1 MFTASRS
8 RPPKRECVQSST
20 FFFLL
25 ARNNNYNYN
34 QMAAAGPTPE
44 EQAASLRLQLRAT
57 EQHCDAM
64 KSEAAAGA
72 AEARQAHAAFSAL
85 RAESEASAAL
95 SRATLTQREHDL
107 RELRAAHEELQERYA
122 VDTAALKAAALEER
136 LHLESEA
143 RHASEELKLQLQEA
157 RFQVERGANFMEQ
170 KAALEAQVDA
180 LQTQLAA
187 EASRN
192 LVQVTEME
200 RRFIAEKLGMA
211 RALDVSRDAI
221 EFNARK
227 EATATLHESQKRVL
241 VQNESMGS
249 EIVHLSVQ
257 TRKLTRNLT
266 DLGLV
271 RGTLQRDIKDLQ
283 SEEKLWADRCARLTL
298 RAKAL
303 EARAEAAEGA
313 AAAAAAAGA
322 AAQAALKARFAKET
336 EDLRVEALSLRSQL
350 IHRTRE
356 LASVKRLAGV
366 VLAQRSE
373 VEHFFLDA
381 LSLVKLEVLR
391 RKRSAAEAAAAAAA
405 AALVLGPVGSSKG
418 AVAALKSSRGPPPT
432 EQQPLDAAAVLGLT
446 GLKRHQ
452 QYPILVPVEGVD
464 LFDLTP
470 QDRERVLR
478 ALFQHMQEGEGLRG
492 GAPLQQPSGSPR
504 AGSGD
509 LEEGKHASG
518 SDANVPHEPQIISRP
533 IGVLAGARL
542 SP

>member
-1 MFTASRS
+1 
-8 RPPKRECVQSST
+8 
-20 FFFLL
+20 
-25 ARNNNYNYN
+25 
-34 QMAAAGPTPE
+34 MAAAGPTPE
-44 EQAASLRLQLRAT
+44 DQAASLRLQLRAT

-72 AEARQAHAAFSAL
+72 AEARQAHAALSAL

-95 SRATLTQREHDL
+95 SRATLSQREHEL

-122 VDTAALKAAALEER
+122 ADTAALKAAALEER
-136 LHLESEA
+136 LHLEGEA
-143 RHASEELKLQLQEA
+143 RHASDELKLQLQEA

-180 LQTQLAA
+180 LQAQLTA

-211 RALDVSRDAI
+211 RALDISRDAI

-257 TRKLTRNLT
+257 TRKLARNLT

-283 SEEKLWADRCARLTL
+283 SEEKLWAERCARLTQ

-313 AAAAAAAGA
+313 AAAAAAASA

-336 EDLRVEALSLRSQL
+336 EDLRVEALSQRSQL
-350 IHRTRE
+350 MHRTRE

-405 AALVLGPVGSSKG
+405 AALALGPVGSSKG
-418 AVAALKSSRGPPPT
+418 AVAALKSSRGPPPS
-432 EQQPLDAAAVLGLT
+432 EQQQPLDAAAVLGLT

-452 QYPILVPVEGVD
+452 QYPLLVPVEGVD

-492 GAPLQQPSGSPR
+492 APLQQPTPR

-509 LEEGKHASG
+509 LEEGAHASTDR
-518 SDANVPHEPQIISRP
+518 SDADVPHEPQIISRP
-533 IGVLAGARL
+533 IGVLAGASL